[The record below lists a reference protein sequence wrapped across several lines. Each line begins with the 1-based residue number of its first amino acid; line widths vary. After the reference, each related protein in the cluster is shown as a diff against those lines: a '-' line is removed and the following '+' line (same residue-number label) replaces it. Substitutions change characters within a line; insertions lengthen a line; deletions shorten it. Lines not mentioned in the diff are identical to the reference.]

1 MSAVGS
7 RCLVDAPWT
16 WTGRPHYGHAM
27 IELGSEPGPVLTL
40 SPVGARVVS
49 LVVPV
54 HGERREVTLGLA
66 DDTAY
71 LADENFLGA
80 SVGRYANRIA
90 RGELPLDG
98 VVHTLATQPAGHT
111 LHGGPDG
118 FDKRPW
124 TVVEA
129 GEAHAVLGLESP
141 DGDQG
146 FPGLLRVAVRYDV
159 AADSVTVTFTAT
171 TDAATVVCLTNHT
184 YWDLSGT
191 GRAGAVDG
199 HRLTVAGSRVVA
211 VDGELLPTG
220 ELAAVDGTDRDLRVS
235 SPVGDSALDHC
246 FVLDDGAPQVRLE
259 SPAGDLA
266 LEVSTDQ
273 PGVQVYT
280 GDGLK
285 GRREVRAG
293 IALEP
298 EAFPDSPHHPE
309 WPSAVLR
316 QGEEY
321 RHVTTWRFVTP

>member
-1 MSAVGS
+1 
-7 RCLVDAPWT
+7 
-16 WTGRPHYGHAM
+16 M
-27 IELGSEPGPVLTL
+27 IELGSQPGLVLTL
-40 SPVGARVVS
+40 DPVGARVVS

-54 HGERREVTLGLA
+54 HGERRDVTLGLA

-90 RGELPLDG
+90 RGELLLDG
-98 VVHTLATQPAGHT
+98 TAHALATQPAGHT

-118 FDKRPW
+118 FDKRTW
-124 TVVEA
+124 TLVEA
-129 GEAHAVLGLESP
+129 GDAHAVLGLESP

-146 FPGLLRVAVRYDV
+146 FPGLVRTAVRYDV
-159 AADSVTVTFTAT
+159 GADSVTVSYTAT
-171 TDAATVVCLTNHT
+171 TDAPTVVCLTNHT

-191 GRAGAVDG
+191 RRAGAVDG

-211 VDGELLPTG
+211 VDGELVPTG
-220 ELAAVDGTDRDLRVS
+220 ELAPVEGTRFDLRS
-235 SPVGDSALDHC
+235 GTTLGEVGDLDHC
-246 FVLDDGAPQVRLE
+246 FVLDDGADGAPQVRLE
-259 SPAGDLA
+259 SPAGDIA
-266 LEVSTDQ
+266 LELATDQ

-285 GRREVRAG
+285 GRYEARAG

-298 EAFPDSPHHPE
+298 EVFPDSPHHPE

-316 QGEEY
+316 PGEEH